1 MLTFMYIRSTTL
13 SSPPCC
19 LWSMANCGITQKV
32 AYSEVLISSVSERG
46 SNEIIPYNMFQVY

>member
-1 MLTFMYIRSTTL
+1 MLTSMYIISTRL
-13 SSPPCC
+13 SSPRRC

-32 AYSEVLISSVSERG
+32 AYSEVLISFVSERG